1 MLCLTCA
8 AHTWHPYAPN
18 LPPRPQA
25 WFADNASWLVP
36 YAAYSWLRQL
46 FGTAEHWRWGAM
58 SKPSPEL
65 LERVTGPGGQLYQR
79 ARTFKAHVHA

>member
-1 MLCLTCA
+1 MRTV
-8 AHTWHPYAPN
+8 
-18 LPPRPQA
+18 QA
-25 WFADNASWLVP
+25 WFADNASWLEP

-65 LERVTGPGGQLYQR
+65 LERITGPGGQL
-79 ARTFKAHVHA
+79 ALKASTCQWSVAVAAEMLNQPAFTCRH